1 MKRVALLTAVATAV
15 TVLLPVT
22 TAYADAGSRS
32 VPLSD
37 STWYWREQQPVSDAP
52 AQPPMLTDPSVP
64 AGDLP
69 VANGPD
75 PTQPDKVSL
84 FAFDLGDL
92 PTTATVDAF
101 RLTLPLDPAATFG
114 QAYTASAPP
123 ALIACAVG
131 GPWIGGSA
139 GRPFSTKP
147 KDDCTVKVTG
157 KFDAAKPAWTFDLTA
172 IASRWLQPGANHGV
186 VVLPDPTATAP
197 PYQVVFGPAQAISA
211 TVSWSDV
218 GDLAAPTWPLS
229 SAPATS
235 APLAPAPL
243 QVGAAPPPVSS
254 GNTGSAPV
262 VALPPS
268 VAPAAPAVRVRPVA
282 SLRPRGALMRTSA
295 AALVGLLV
303 LLLCSLSVAAPRK
316 RAPRAVTG

>member
-1 MKRVALLTAVATAV
+1 MKRVALLAAVVTAV
-15 TVLLPVT
+15 TVLPAT
-22 TAYADAGSRS
+22 AAYADTGSRS

-37 STWYWREQQPVSDAP
+37 STWYWREQQPISDAP

-84 FAFDLGDL
+84 FGFDLGDL
-92 PTTATVDAF
+92 PKTATVDAF
-101 RLTLPLDPAATFG
+101 HLTLPLDPAATFG

-123 ALIACAVG
+123 ALIACAVT

-147 KDDCTVKVTG
+147 AQDCNAKVVG
-157 KFDAAKPAWTFDLTA
+157 KFDAAKPAWTFDLA
-172 IASRWLQPGANHGV
+172 PIASRWLEPGANHGV

-197 PYQVVFGPAQAISA
+197 PYQVVFGPAQAITA
-211 TVSWSDV
+211 AVSWSDFSDV
-218 GDLAAPTWPLS
+218 AAPAWPT
-229 SAPATS
+229 APEPVTT

-243 QVGAAPPPVSS
+243 QAGAAPPPVTS
-254 GNTGSAPV
+254 GTGSAPV

-282 SLRPRGALMRTSA
+282 ALRPRGALMRTSA
-295 AALVGLLV
+295 AALIGLLV
-303 LLLCSLSVAAPRK
+303 LLLCSLSVAGPRR